1 MDRVQIWRRRHM
13 EVEFVDCSL
22 LCLQSGVNLI
32 KLLQVRFTS
41 VAMFLGSEDN
51 IYTSLTLVM
60 YTCRSFIKLVF
71 PSLEKLTLQIQNQS
85 MERTDTFKSVL
96 KERLNILYVNKL
108 QHTIFAIIIII
119 DIRGVNRD

>member
-13 EVEFVDCSL
+13 EVEFADCFL

>member
-1 MDRVQIWRRRHM
+1 M
-13 EVEFVDCSL
+13 EVEFVDGSL